1 MMMALPDKFLE
12 TSLAPRPEV
21 DHERRQK
28 NEEERQAYQRSRQK
42 FHKETAARN
51 NKLKRQAVM
60 MIMFISLSLFGTMVR
75 SVFVYS
81 AQNEFVALQNQT
93 REVAKSNE
101 ALRANLI
108 KASAI
113 GELKEQSIVLNLM
126 ENEQGLSLTVDLSV
140 NHFGEEEMVKKPAN
154 LIERLFSRVN

>member
-1 MMMALPDKFLE
+1 MMMALPDKFLG

-28 NEEERQAYQRSRQK
+28 NEEERQAYQRSRQE

-60 MIMFISLSLFGTMVR
+60 MIMVIALGLFGTIVR
-75 SVFVYS
+75 SVLVYS
-81 AQNEFVALQNQT
+81 AQNEFVALQNET
-93 REVAKSNE
+93 REVVKSNE

-113 GELKEQSIVLNLM
+113 GELKEQSVALNLM

-140 NHFGEEEMVKKPAN
+140 NHFREEEIVEKPTK
-154 LIERLFSRVN
+154 LMDRLFSKVN